1 MKNVEDK
8 VILITGASSGLGREF
23 ARQLTDV
30 FPEIE
35 CCWLIARREDRL
47 EEIAREMVGVETVC
61 LPLDLCDSMSFTTL
75 QEKLAAEKP
84 EVAMLINNAG
94 CGYLGRVGE
103 TETTRQTR
111 MVDLNVRALTAV
123 TNLVVPYMP
132 AGGRILNTSSIASF
146 CPTPRMTV
154 YGASKAYVSSF
165 TVGLSEELRRRGI
178 TVTAV
183 CPGPMRTEFLDLG
196 GITGNSRA
204 FAMLPYCDQVRVA
217 DGALRAA
224 REGRTIYTPRLF
236 YKFYRVLAKVVPV
249 KLMVKITGT

>member
-1 MKNVEDK
+1 MKTA
-8 VILITGASSGLGREF
+8 IITGASSGLGREF
-23 ARQLTDV
+23 ARQLTDI

-84 EVAMLINNAG
+84 EVAILINNAG
-94 CGYLGRVGE
+94 CGYLGRMGE
-103 TETTRQTR
+103 TETAVQTR
-111 MVDLNVRALTAV
+111 MVDLNVRAMTAM
-123 TNLVVPYMP
+123 TNLVIPYMP

-165 TVGLSEELRRRGI
+165 TVGLSEELKRRDI

-183 CPGPMRTEFLDLG
+183 CPGPMKTEFLDVG
-196 GITGNSRA
+196 SITGRSPA
-204 FAMLPYCDQVRVA
+204 CGHSGS
-217 DGALRAA
+217 DG
-224 REGRTIYTPRLF
+224 RL
-236 YKFYRVLAKVVPV
+236 
-249 KLMVKITGT
+249 

>member
-1 MKNVEDK
+1 MKTA
-8 VILITGASSGLGREF
+8 IITGASSGLGREF
-23 ARQLTDV
+23 ARQLTDI

-84 EVAMLINNAG
+84 EVAILINNAG
-94 CGYLGRVGE
+94 CGYLGRMGE
-103 TETTRQTR
+103 TETAVQTR
-111 MVDLNVRALTAV
+111 MVDLNVRAMTAM
-123 TNLVVPYMP
+123 TNLVIPYMP

-165 TVGLSEELRRRGI
+165 TVGLSEGAEAKGHYRYGGVPRPHENGVPGRGQHHWPF
-178 TVTAV
+178 
-183 CPGPMRTEFLDLG
+183 PGL
-196 GITGNSRA
+196 
-204 FAMLPYCDQVRVA
+204 
-217 DGALRAA
+217 
-224 REGRTIYTPRLF
+224 
-236 YKFYRVLAKVVPV
+236 
-249 KLMVKITGT
+249 

>member
-1 MKNVEDK
+1 MKTA
-8 VILITGASSGLGREF
+8 IITGASSGLGREF
-23 ARQLTDV
+23 ARQLTDI

-84 EVAMLINNAG
+84 EVAILINNAG
-94 CGYLGRVGE
+94 CGYLGRMGE
-103 TETTRQTR
+103 TETAVQTR
-111 MVDLNVRALTAV
+111 MVDLNVRAMTAM
-123 TNLVVPYMP
+123 TNLVIPYMP

-165 TVGLSEELRRRGI
+165 TVGLSEELKRRDI

-183 CPGPMRTEFLDLG
+183 CPGPMKTEFLD
-196 GITGNSRA
+196 
-204 FAMLPYCDQVRVA
+204 VA
-217 DGALRAA
+217 ASLAV
-224 REGRTIYTPRLF
+224 PRPLSTCLTAT
-236 YKFYRVLAKVVPV
+236 RC
-249 KLMVKITGT
+249 G